1 MKEYMVTITDSV
13 NAQAEEQE
21 ELLRQKLQI
30 MSGLQSG
37 VIEVKFVKKDGTDRT
52 MLCTLND
59 KYLPQSEEI
68 DEETAKRNKSEEY
81 VAVWDLDKEGW
92 RSFRFN
98 SVTGYTIGV
107 DYD

>member
-37 VIEVKFVKKDGTDRT
+37 VIEVKFVKKD
-52 MLCTLND
+52 
-59 KYLPQSEEI
+59 
-68 DEETAKRNKSEEY
+68 
-81 VAVWDLDKEGW
+81 
-92 RSFRFN
+92 
-98 SVTGYTIGV
+98 
-107 DYD
+107 

>member
-1 MKEYMVTITDSV
+1 MTIADNM

-21 ELLRQKLQI
+21 ELLRQRLQI

-52 MLCTLND
+52 MVCTLND
-59 KYLPQSEEI
+59 KYLPQSQEI

-92 RSFRFN
+92 RSFRFD

-107 DYD
+107 NHE

>member
-1 MKEYMVTITDSV
+1 MKEHTVTIADNM

-21 ELLRQKLQI
+21 ELLRQRLQI

-52 MLCTLND
+52 MVCTLND
-59 KYLPQSEEI
+59 KYLPQSQEI

-92 RSFRFN
+92 RSFRFD

-107 DYD
+107 NHE

>member
-1 MKEYMVTITDSV
+1 MKEYIVTITDSV

-30 MSGLQSG
+30 MSGLRGG
-37 VIEVKFVKKDGTDRT
+37 VITVNFVKKDGTDRT

-59 KYLPQSEEI
+59 KYLPLSLEI

-81 VAVWDLDKEGW
+81 IAVWDLDKEGW
-92 RSFRFN
+92 RSFRFD

-107 DYD
+107 EHD

>member
-1 MKEYMVTITDSV
+1 VTIADNM

-21 ELLRQKLQI
+21 ELLRQRLQI

-52 MLCTLND
+52 MVCTLND
-59 KYLPQSEEI
+59 KYLPQSQEI

-92 RSFRFN
+92 RSFRFD

-107 DYD
+107 NHE